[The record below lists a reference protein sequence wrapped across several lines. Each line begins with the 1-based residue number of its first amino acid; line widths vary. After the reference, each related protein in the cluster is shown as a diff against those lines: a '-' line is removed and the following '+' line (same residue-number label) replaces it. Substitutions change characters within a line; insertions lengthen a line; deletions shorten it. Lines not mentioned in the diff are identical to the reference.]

1 MKKKIQ
7 QQKKKHTGECN
18 LLQEVSS
25 QKEKE
30 MKEEK
35 EKQEEKILTKLQED
49 FKQEIEKYENK
60 RKVDQIGKK
69 RKKQKREKWRV

>member
-1 MKKKIQ
+1 MKKKYKIQ

-30 MKEEK
+30 MKEEM
-35 EKQEEKILTKLQED
+35 EKQEEKNTYKASRR
-49 FKQEIEKYENK
+49 F
-60 RKVDQIGKK
+60 
-69 RKKQKREKWRV
+69 